1 MKNILKG
8 AVFALFLVSSVCYG
22 QLSNYFK
29 ENYYKKYRILDKN
42 KDYLIVAAEKK
53 YTASGRYFDV
63 LKVYMNPEK
72 KTEVY
77 ESTLPMYRSERG
89 TFAGSLNMDGRYFI
103 AMKYAFSSVESEVV
117 LYEFDYKGKVK
128 SQEVVFKGERS
139 NDISVVGLKGAVDGK
154 SIVTYRRFNNQ
165 IYYSSYDLDSNQ
177 LSKENRVYVPC
188 LTSNYNFI
196 NVDGNQFYII
206 HYVGDEILVH
216 TIKDAWLVKTEK
228 VEADIFESC
237 NYNYVMDASTLYLV
251 SGMQYL
257 NFEYM
262 TGVSAHKF
270 TPDQKVVS
278 TFHEFSKEDYDLIQL
293 QRKSYTYFDHYDT
306 DVERKLVQTKDNLIL
321 SWGLQNGSVEGQVV
335 SLWFDKSDMSLKKQQ
350 MLPRKVDDKKYR
362 SRVSTYVLNDELRGF
377 YYDYPAN
384 LSIKDYAKR
393 KTVKAIKSA
402 SLMDYSQSEEG
413 YITKDNGK
421 QKILPYEGAVYHYAD
436 FVAIRCYKG
445 KKVYWK
451 IINK

>member
-1 MKNILKG
+1 MKTILKG
-8 AVFALFLVSSVCYG
+8 AVFALFFVNAVCYG

-42 KDYLIVAAEKK
+42 KDYLTVVAEKK

-89 TFAGSLNMDGRYFI
+89 TFAGSLNMNGRYFI
-103 AMKYAFSSVESEVV
+103 AVKYAFSSVESEVV

-128 SQEVVFKGERS
+128 SQEVIFRGERS
-139 NDISVVGLKGAVDGK
+139 NDISVVGLRGAVDGK

-165 IYYSSYDLDSNQ
+165 VYYSTFDLDSNKV
-177 LSKENRVYVPC
+177 SKESRVYVPY
-188 LTSNYNFI
+188 LTSSYNFVNI
-196 NVDGNQFYII
+196 DGNQFYII

-216 TIKDAWLVKTEK
+216 TIKDTWLVKTEK

-237 NYNYVMDASTLYLV
+237 NYNYVIDGSTLYLV

-257 NFEYM
+257 NFKYM
-262 TGVSAHKF
+262 TGVSAHRF

-278 TFHEFSKEDYDLIQL
+278 TFHEFTKEDYDLSQL

-306 DVERKLVQTKDNLIL
+306 DVQRSLVQTKENLVL
-321 SWGLQNGSVEGQVV
+321 SWGFRTGTVEEQVV
-335 SLWFDKSDMSLKKQQ
+335 SLWFDKNDMSLKKQQ
-350 MLPRKVDDKKYR
+350 MLPRKVDDKKYY
-362 SRVSTYVLNDELRGF
+362 SHVSTYVLNDEVRGF
-377 YYDYPAN
+377 YYDYPTN
-384 LSIKDYAKR
+384 LSIKDYSKR
-393 KTVKAIKSA
+393 KKVKAIKSA
-402 SLMDYSQSEEG
+402 SLIDYSQSKDG
-413 YITKDNGK
+413 YKTKDIGK
-421 QKILPYEGAVYHYAD
+421 QKILPDEGEVYQYD
-436 FVAIRCYKG
+436 DYVAILCHKG
-445 KKVYWK
+445 KKAYWK
-451 IINK
+451 IVNK